1 MKKFLFITILCL
13 GFVSGNAQRFKPGL
27 KAGLN
32 NTNLTGDANTDAK
45 IGFYVGGL
53 VDFLISDKF
62 HVQPELMY
70 SSEGADDDAG
80 ISYLRL
86 PIMGK
91 YYINENFN
99 LQAGPEIAFKVGTE
113 EEVIDEAT
121 TSTDFALGLGAAYE
135 LETGLFFDARY
146 NLGLGNISDVDGLDF
161 GNTGFQIGLG
171 YRF

>member
-1 MKKFLFITILCL
+1 MKKVLLITLLCFGFITA
-13 GFVSGNAQRFKPGL
+13 NAQRFKPGL

-32 NTNLTGDANTDAK
+32 STNLTGDANTDARF
-45 IGFYVGGL
+45 GFYIGGL
-53 VDFLISDKF
+53 VDFLVSDKF

-70 SSEGADDDAG
+70 STEGADDDAG

-91 YYINENFN
+91 YYITENFN
-99 LQAGPEIAFKVGTE
+99 IQAGPQIAFKMSTE

-121 TSTDFALGLGAAYE
+121 KSTDIALGVGGAYE
-135 LETGLFFDARY
+135 LETGLFFDIRY
-146 NLGLGNISDVDGLDF
+146 NFGLTNISDVDAYDLGNVGLQF
-161 GNTGFQIGLG
+161 GLG